1 MLPVVHINSRNAF
14 WIVALIVIATLLP
27 FLGETMFNS
36 KGEPREAI
44 VAVSMLNSGDW
55 ILPVSNGDVIPYKP
69 PFMAWCI
76 ALFSLLAGHVTEY
89 TSRLPSALALIVL
102 VLWSYRFFA
111 RNYSWSRAFLCSVV
125 TLTAFEVYRAGFAC
139 RVDMQLT
146 MFIVG
151 ALYSLYGY
159 WLNGFRRV
167 CSCCF
172 RA

>member
-69 PFMAWCI
+69 PFLAWLI
-76 ALFSLLAGHVTEY
+76 AAFATVFNGGVVTEY
-89 TSRLPSALALIVL
+89 ISRLPSALALMG
-102 VLWSYRFFA
+102 
-111 RNYSWSRAFLCSVV
+111 LCWA
-125 TLTAFEVYRAGFAC
+125 TC
-139 RVDMQLT
+139 R
-146 MFIVG
+146 
-151 ALYSLYGY
+151 
-159 WLNGFRRV
+159 RRL
-167 CSCCF
+167 
-172 RA
+172 R

>member
-69 PFMAWCI
+69 PFMAWCVV
-76 ALFSLLAGHVTEY
+76 LAPCR
-89 TSRLPSALALIVL
+89 SRDRIHLA
-102 VLWSYRFFA
+102 
-111 RNYSWSRAFLCSVV
+111 
-125 TLTAFEVYRAGFAC
+125 TA
-139 RVDMQLT
+139 
-146 MFIVG
+146 VG
-151 ALYSLYGY
+151 A
-159 WLNGFRRV
+159 
-167 CSCCF
+167 CADCA
-172 RA
+172 RAVELPFFCP

>member
-14 WIVALIVIATLLP
+14 WFVALIVIATLLP

-111 RNYSWSRAFLCSVV
+111 
-125 TLTAFEVYRAGFAC
+125 
-139 RVDMQLT
+139 
-146 MFIVG
+146 
-151 ALYSLYGY
+151 
-159 WLNGFRRV
+159 
-167 CSCCF
+167 
-172 RA
+172 

>member
-102 VLWSYRFFA
+102 VLWSYRFLPVTTAGRVHSFA
-111 RNYSWSRAFLCSVV
+111 RLSRSLHLRFTERVLLAESTCCLRCSSWARSIRY
-125 TLTAFEVYRAGFAC
+125 TDIG
-139 RVDMQLT
+139 
-146 MFIVG
+146 
-151 ALYSLYGY
+151 
-159 WLNGFRRV
+159 
-167 CSCCF
+167 
-172 RA
+172 